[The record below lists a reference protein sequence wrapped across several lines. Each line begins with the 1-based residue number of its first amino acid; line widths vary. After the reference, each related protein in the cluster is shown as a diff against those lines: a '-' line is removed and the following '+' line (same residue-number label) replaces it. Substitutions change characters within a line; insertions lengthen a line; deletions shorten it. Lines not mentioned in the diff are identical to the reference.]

1 MNQVAMGTLP
11 QLTPPLPMPKHTRQ
25 LWVARKCPAGAHTA
39 AAMGN
44 PGPRLNKVGVT
55 RPLPHQL
62 EVASSPVSVQNG
74 LVLGRRAE
82 TQGLGVGGQ
91 GTLVISA
98 FEQLVPLLPQLLS

>member
-1 MNQVAMGTLP
+1 M
-11 QLTPPLPMPKHTRQ
+11 
-25 LWVARKCPAGAHTA
+25 
-39 AAMGN
+39 
-44 PGPRLNKVGVT
+44 
-55 RPLPHQL
+55 
-62 EVASSPVSVQNG
+62 QNG

>member
-1 MNQVAMGTLP
+1 
-11 QLTPPLPMPKHTRQ
+11 MPSCAQ
-25 LWVARKCPAGAHTA
+25 TA
-39 AAMGN
+39 ALWAA
-44 PGPRLNKVGVT
+44 PGPCRTRLEQ
-55 RPLPHQL
+55 PDPSLPHQL

-98 FEQLVPLLPQLLS
+98 FEQLVPLLPQLLG